1 MSTLAL
7 RDHARQILLA
17 IAKDMR
23 SRQTE
28 AERYVK
34 SQGLAE
40 GTEGHSETSAE
51 THGALRQ
58 LVGFD
63 LVQLAAEYR
72 SHGLDEHV
80 ELYLLQL
87 EVEQVLGD
95 EFPDA
100 YDNHVGHWADEEA
113 AAEHHPMVSAETCSL
128 CHAIAKHHSG
138 DPGTPLA
145 A

>member
-1 MSTLAL
+1 MSTNKQSRVNGRRVADLPEVMRRRRL
-7 RDHARQILLA
+7 ENLLYTR
-17 IAKDMR
+17 KR
-23 SRQTE
+23 VS
-28 AERYVK
+28 
-34 SQGLAE
+34 
-40 GTEGHSETSAE
+40 
-51 THGALRQ
+51 
-58 LVGFD
+58 
-63 LVQLAAEYR
+63 QLASEYR

-87 EVEQVLGD
+87 EVEQVLAD

-100 YDNHVGHWADEEA
+100 YDDHVGDWADEEA

-128 CHAIAKHHSG
+128 CHAIARHHGG